1 MNSTDLKAIACGML
15 VVFLISIAGLAIQ
28 FPYDNEY
35 PSIGYSTDTPTDQLV
50 LLQHRIDSG
59 EVELQ
64 FDAGNG
70 YLASLL
76 GHLEIPI
83 ASQILV
89 FSKTSFQ
96 TDFVSPQTPRSI
108 YFNDNTYIAWLQGA
122 PALEISAVDSKLG
135 PIFYTL
141 SQKKS
146 ESPRFHR
153 ENYLCLRCH
162 DSYSLTG
169 GGVPRYIMGSG
180 FTVASGQLASHEGW
194 NITTYQNP
202 LHERWGGWY
211 VTGTHGEQLH
221 MGNLIAEDPADAIR
235 LDLAAGAN
243 LTDLS
248 RLIDTAPYLSNHSDI
263 VALMVIEH
271 QVYMQNLITRVNYD
285 TRTTLYKEKLHNR
298 ELGLHSD
305 RLSDTTLEHLEDIAE
320 PLVRAMLF
328 VDESPLSA
336 PIVGTSG
343 FTEEFANR
351 GPQDQQGRSLRQL
364 NLTERLFQY
373 RCSYL
378 IYSQA
383 FQALPELTRHYID
396 KRLSEVLDGREQ
408 SKAFDHLSSAE
419 RQAISEILEETKNH
433 LSGP

>member
-1 MNSTDLKAIACGML
+1 MNSTDLKAIAYGML

-35 PSIGYSTDTPTDQLV
+35 PSIGYSTDTPTDQV
-50 LLQHRIDSG
+50 VQLQHRIDNG
-59 EVELQ
+59 EVEFQ
-64 FDAGNG
+64 FDPVNG
-70 YLASLL
+70 YLSSLL

-83 ASQILV
+83 TSQILV

-135 PIFYTL
+135 PVFYTL
-141 SQKKS
+141 SQKRLEK
-146 ESPRFHR
+146 PRFQR

-194 NITTYQNP
+194 NITTYRSP

-211 VTGTHGEQLH
+211 VTGTHGKQLH
-221 MGNLIAEDPADAIR
+221 MGNLIVENPADTIR
-235 LDLAAGAN
+235 LDLSVGAN

-248 RLIDTAPYLSNHSDI
+248 KLIDTAPYLSNHSDI

-271 QVYMQNLITRVNYD
+271 QIYVQNLITRVNYD
-285 TRTTLYKEKLHNR
+285 TRTTLYKEKLQNR
-298 ELGLHSD
+298 ELGLDSD
-305 RLSDTTLEHLEDIAE
+305 HLSDTTLARLEEITE

-336 PIVGTSG
+336 RVVGTSG
-343 FTEEFANR
+343 FTEKFANQ

-364 NLTERLFQY
+364 NLTKRLFQY

-383 FQALPELTRHYID
+383 FQALPELTKRYFY
-396 KRLSEVLDGREQ
+396 KRLAEVLDGRDQ
-408 SKAFDHLSSAE
+408 SKAFDHLSPAE
-419 RQAISEILEETKNH
+419 RQAIREILDETKSH
-433 LSGP
+433 LPGL